1 LFLHCI
7 EFPYFQV
14 ASKMVGSKKF
24 AIVILLGASLV
35 GVANAN
41 TFLRA
46 NPSSRQERISEEE
59 IQTSLLAEVEGT
71 FGSGTATSRL
81 KQMEVALTPMFA
93 ALPKNE
99 HGYLGR
105 ATVRYALH
113 RLFVQRHGWFIN
125 GLHAAGGH
133 RNSTSTAGLLTEH
146 VPAYVQDLFEKR
158 LGGRGFGLH
167 ELGVLAA
174 TIEHLVHN
182 EAVARLGDALKLHS
196 LLPTSTM
203 NASEV
208 DSVLDTYMTGYILGE
223 NLLNMTVDEAFK
235 AVAEMP
241 DVFMAWNAT
250 QEFVRG
256 VRQNI
261 SRDESSAE
269 QRASGTLDFSLVV
282 RVAERVGEQFGR
294 FQDHECQQIKAGLM
308 AKEEA
313 GTGRVRLSDFWK
325 DAHDNPDGAWQF
337 GESLN
342 YLRQLGVLD
351 ESDSRNPRVMI
362 ANYISS
368 PSNCIASSS
377 FYSVC
382 CMDECEALIGHLE
395 KEIAAPEAG
404 VERITSVISK
414 LPSSSVAAPRILSKT
429 LLNRLEE
436 IAAVHSGAVQL
447 HGRLFAQWMHHAY
460 PRECPYPHIS
470 GTTNPQTP
478 DEWLESTGEEAF
490 ATEEEMRGFIY
501 QGINQTE
508 ELDMDSLPWA
518 PEEELLVVR
527 PVHTDIVGS
536 GSFMSRVRNVV
547 LFAVMATMIYGL
559 LRTSTVPSGS
569 TKVEK
574 LLV

>member
-1 LFLHCI
+1 MSCR
-7 EFPYFQV
+7 V
-14 ASKMVGSKKF
+14 AIAV
-24 AIVILLGASLV
+24 LLS
-35 GVANAN
+35 ANVMNTVQCN
-41 TFLRA
+41 TFLKA
-46 NPSSRQERISEEE
+46 HHSAHQERITEEE

-71 FGSGTATSRL
+71 FGSGSATSRL
-81 KQMEVALTPMFA
+81 KQMELALTPMYT

-125 GLHAAGGH
+125 GLHAAGSH
-133 RNSTSTAGLLTEH
+133 RNSTSSAGLLKEQ
-146 VPAYVQDLFEKR
+146 VPAYVQELFEKR

-167 ELGVLAA
+167 ELAVLAA

-182 EAVARLGDALKLHS
+182 EAVSRLGDAFKLHN
-196 LLPTSTM
+196 LLPTSIM
-203 NASEV
+203 NESEV

-223 NLLNMTVDEAFK
+223 NLLNMTVEEAFQ

-250 QEFVRG
+250 QDFVRV

-261 SRDESSAE
+261 SRSESSAE
-269 QRASGTLDFSLVV
+269 QRASGTFDFSLVA

-294 FQDHECQQIKAGLM
+294 FQDHECQQIKAALVS
-308 AKEEA
+308 KEEA
-313 GTGRVRLSDFWK
+313 GTVRVRLSDFWK
-325 DAHDNPDGAWQF
+325 DALNDPDGAWQF

-342 YLRQLGVLD
+342 YLRQLGALD
-351 ESDSRNPRVMI
+351 ESDANNPRVMI
-362 ANYISS
+362 ANYVSS

-382 CMDECEALIGHLE
+382 CMDECEALMGHLE
-395 KEIAAPEAG
+395 KSIAAPEAKP
-404 VERITSVISK
+404 ERIAAVVAN
-414 LPSSSVAAPRILSKT
+414 LPSSSVSAPRALSKT

-436 IAAVHSGAVQL
+436 IAAGNAGAIQL

-460 PRECPYPHIS
+460 PRECPYPHVS

-478 DEWLESTGEEAF
+478 DEWLGSGEETF
-490 ATEEEMRGFIY
+490 ATEEEMRGIVE
-501 QGINQTE
+501 QGYNRTE
-508 ELDMDSLPWA
+508 VLDVDSLPWS

-527 PVHTDIVGS
+527 PVQVEKAGGNGIVAG
-536 GSFMSRVRNVV
+536 VRSIVMFVV
-547 LFAVMATMIYGL
+547 LASMIYGF
-559 LRTSTVPSGS
+559 LRKSASPGGLCKGS
-569 TKVEK
+569 SDK
-574 LLV
+574 LFV